1 MDYKQLCEY
10 TCEVAKKTG
19 AFIRN
24 ERAWFN
30 QNAVEYKGINDL
42 VSYVDKTAED
52 LIISSLKKILPD
64 SGFIAEEGTEKREDN
79 KLQWIIDPLDGTTNF
94 VHGVPCFCVSIALME
109 NDEVVIGVIYE
120 INLDEC
126 FYAYKGGASYLNG
139 NEIKVSQADALSK
152 SLIATGFPY
161 TKFERKS
168 AYMDVFEYM
177 MHNTHGLRRLGSAAA
192 DIAYVACGR
201 FEAFYEYGLKPWDVA
216 AGVIIVKNAGG
227 NISDFKGG
235 DDYIFGADFIA
246 SNQNVFDEF
255 LGVVKEKF
263 DDLVR

>member
-1 MDYKQLCEY
+1 MNYKELCDQ
-10 TCEVAKKTG
+10 TCEIARKTG
-19 AFIRN
+19 AFIKN

-30 QNAVEYKGINDL
+30 MQAVEYKGVNDL

-52 LIISSLKKILPD
+52 LIVSSLKKILPGA
-64 SGFIAEEGTEKREDN
+64 GFITEEGTEKREEK

-94 VHGVPCFCVSIALME
+94 VHGLPCFCVSIALME
-109 NDEVVIGVIYE
+109 DDEIVIGVIYE

-126 FYAYKGGASYLNG
+126 FYAFKGGASYLNG
-139 NEIKVSQADALSK
+139 NEIKVSDADVLSK

-227 NISDFKGG
+227 IVSDFKGG
-235 DDYIFGADFIA
+235 DNFLFGADFIA
-246 SNQNVFDEF
+246 SNKNVYPDF
-255 LGVVKEKF
+255 LKVVKEKF
-263 DDLVR
+263 ENR